1 MFNTHTTYC
10 ISTTKYDIHD
20 KQTQRQ
26 KHALSQLKCPLESPS
41 IVIG

>member
-1 MFNTHTTYC
+1 MFNTHITYC
-10 ISTTKYDIHD
+10 SSTTKYDIHD
-20 KQTQRQ
+20 